1 MIYSQ
6 KINRP
11 TEKAPESTFNVKA
24 KETFTNE
31 LFGEL
36 TIFISGDDNLYFIAD
51 EVTDALGYIRSRD
64 AVTQHCKGALKHRI
78 GVQTGI
84 KKDGT
89 PAIQEVEKNIIPES
103 DVYRLV
109 MRSKLPSAERFQD
122 WVTEDVLP
130 SIRKRGMYA
139 TDNVLDNILNNP
151 DFAIN
156 LLTKYKEEKELRK
169 KEEMKRMYIEERME
183 LLAHTERTFTATEIA
198 KECGFSSAILLNKFL
213 EKHKIQYKRN
223 DVWLPYAD
231 YATKGYYDL
240 KQQIIEG
247 KKDPVYYAKFTQKG
261 REFVI
266 NLVNE
271 KASY

>member
-11 TEKAPESTFNVKA
+11 TEKAPESAFNVKA
-24 KETFTNE
+24 KETFTND

-36 TIFISGDDNLYFIAD
+36 IVIVDEDEKLFFIGKQVA
-51 EVTDALGYIRSRD
+51 EALGYSNTRD
-64 AVTQHCKGALKHRI
+64 AIAKHCRAQSTVAIH
-78 GVQTGI
+78 
-84 KKDGT
+84 DGT
-89 PAIQEVEKNIIPES
+89 MGNPNVTIIPES
-103 DVYRLV
+103 DVYRLI
-109 MRSKLPSAERFQD
+109 MRSNLPSAERFQD
-122 WVTEDVLP
+122 WVMEEVLP

-156 LLTKYKEEKELRK
+156 LLTKYKEEKQLRK
-169 KEEMKRMYIEERME
+169 EEEKKRLIAEERIE
-183 LLAHTERTFTATEIA
+183 LLSHTERTYTATELA
-198 KECGFSSAILLNKFL
+198 KECGFSSAVLLNKFL

-240 KQQIIEG
+240 KQQIIDR

-271 KASY
+271 KASC

>member
-11 TEKAPESTFNVKA
+11 TENVPESTFNVKA
-24 KETFTNE
+24 KETFSND

-36 TIFISGDDNLYFIAD
+36 TVIISGDEKLFFIGK
-51 EVTDALGYIRSRD
+51 EVAESLGYANTEQ
-64 AVTQHCKGALKHRI
+64 AVRIHCKNTETYPLEISGQVRHVK
-78 GVQTGI
+78 
-84 KKDGT
+84 
-89 PAIQEVEKNIIPES
+89 IISES

-109 MRSKLPSAERFQD
+109 MRSKKEEAEKFQD

-169 KEEMKRMYIEERME
+169 QEEMKRMYIEERME
-183 LLAHTERTFTATEIA
+183 LLAHTERTFTATELA
-198 KECGFSSAILLNKFL
+198 KECGFSSAVLLNKFL

-223 DVWLPYAD
+223 DVWIPYAD

-271 KASY
+271 KASC